1 MEGEKLNG
9 EKLCRTCLYGENPAG
24 AIQCRNRTVHKL
36 GDEYKPDPYFCEFYD
51 PISDDYM
58 ADIDKVLEDE

>member
-1 MEGEKLNG
+1 MNG
-9 EKLCRTCLYGENPAG
+9 EKLCWTCLYGENPAG
-24 AIQCRNRTVHKL
+24 VIQCRNRTVHKL
-36 GDEYKPDPYFCEFYD
+36 ENRPDPYFCEFYD